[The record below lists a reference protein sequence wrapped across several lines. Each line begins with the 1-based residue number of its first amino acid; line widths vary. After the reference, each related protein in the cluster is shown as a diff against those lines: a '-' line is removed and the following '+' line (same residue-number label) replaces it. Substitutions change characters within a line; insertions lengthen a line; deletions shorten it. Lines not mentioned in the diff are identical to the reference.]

1 MFTLACEKRQT
12 NFKTKKCGKRQCLN
26 MDLQKGKRRIFI
38 FNFISLDHMPKLISI
53 TTDETDTLFVNKTT
67 SYSAIHM
74 VRDGP
79 LEN

>member
-1 MFTLACEKRQT
+1 
-12 NFKTKKCGKRQCLN
+12 

-79 LEN
+79 LENWWGGGAKPKKLFPEKN